1 MSNFTRKVTSSVALL
16 AVVFSV
22 VSPIAGVNAMYTS
35 SVDAANKLATQGVIV
50 DKSANPADYRLG
62 DNITRREVMKVAI
75 QLAACQD
82 VSLNTEYKG
91 EFSDV
96 PSTDWAWKYAETA
109 VDNGFIAAN
118 ATFSP
123 ARNVTKA
130 EALKMIM
137 NAAQVAKADGESN
150 FWAAYVKGGV
160 DAGIVNSFS
169 DYDTAATRGWI
180 FNAAASALEAGTCGA
195 STDNTTD
202 IIDQLLGS
210 GSTDTTDTTDTTTDT
225 GTTVTTTG
233 GTFTV
238 ALSPDTPAAA
248 TIPAGVSGLP
258 VATYDFTA
266 GDSDVTV
273 TSITLK
279 RRGLSDKST
288 LTGLAAFSTD
298 GRVSKAKND
307 SENNDTEATLT
318 LTNGFVV
325 KAGQTRTL
333 TIVADVPTNAST
345 PSVAGDEFAIEL
357 VEVVAST
364 TAQSDGSLVA
374 NTMKV
379 GSVDAAT
386 LTVNS
391 NGTVSNPKL
400 GETGVDIFK
409 FSLVGDTNEDIL
421 VKSLTF
427 KADSSN
433 ASDDLTNFKLYY
445 GSTEVASTAAMD
457 GKYLT
462 FKFGNGYTVAQD
474 KTLKFTVKA
483 DVISGAG
490 DAIGFSVDKKL
501 DVTAE
506 GTTYGYGAAVV
517 LGQGEG
523 GTLGD
528 NLGTSG
534 TNEGQIT
541 LQAGELTIAKVDAP
555 SDKIREDKKDTVLGT
570 LNITNVAGKSIEL
583 QKFGVAV
590 AGTYVTGAILPGLST
605 GTTSAGTF
613 TQTQLDAIFENF
625 EIYNQTTGASYELTG
640 VSSVYSDADLS
651 IALASG
657 TNTFLIRTDVKKD
670 VTTTFDKYK
679 FVVTLPSV
687 NSSYFYAVETSDDKA
702 ISDISPSSLAWKNLL
717 GTESAATVSMLP
729 LADVKKV
736 QGSTNVVTMQYQ
748 VEADNSSA
756 LDVTEANIA
765 ISASGTQLTSTN
777 ANQVISQVTLHLG
790 DENGTVLD
798 QVSGSNLAAG
808 VATFNGF
815 DAIIAAGAKQIFTVT
830 VSLVDNNAIASTY
843 NPITT
848 KLTGL
853 TVEDDDSND
862 ISVSTQ
868 IGTGLPSARSISVT
882 GVGTLAL
889 TADANNT
896 DNQNNKTV
904 LAGTSKVVFSIDTQ
918 ATNEAI
924 DVDTIQFTT
933 SGATNAQSAIT
944 SASLYL
950 GDTLIA
956 TNTNSDITT
965 TGVITFKDLSTLI
978 IPTSSKELKLAL
990 NTAGIG
996 YEKVGMYVNNL
1007 EVTNITVTK
1016 ATGVDSGKDL
1026 DGLPYTVS
1034 GLATSSALTD
1044 IVPVVVTPSAVQTL
1058 SSSSAQAKV
1067 KLTIDAGSNTV
1078 ADSNSTPSIA
1088 VKTLKFSTPGATS
1101 GVVYALYED
1110 GKSQYS
1116 VTGATNGSSVIF
1128 TLPGTSGIN
1137 NTISDSKTFVVVPTL
1152 GANQTASL
1160 TLVKD
1165 GVTYDVNDGNGGVV
1179 GTTNITTQLTS
1190 EIDLGSKSLGN

>member
-82 VSLNTEYKG
+82 VSVNTEYKG

-160 DAGIVNSFS
+160 DAGIVSSFS

-210 GSTDTTDTTDTTTDT
+210 GSTDTTDTTTDT

-238 ALSPDTPAAA
+238 ALSPDTPATA
-248 TIPAGVSGLP
+248 TIPANVDGIP

-288 LTGLAAFSTD
+288 LSGLAAFSTE
-298 GRVSKAKND
+298 GRVSKAKDD

-333 TIVADVPTNAST
+333 TIVADVNNTAAAAN
-345 PSVAGDEFAIEL
+345 DEFAIEL

-364 TAQSDGSLVA
+364 TAQSEGSLVA

-379 GSVDAAT
+379 GSVNAAS
-386 LTVNS
+386 LTVGT

-409 FSLVGDTNEDIL
+409 FKVDGDTNEDIL
-421 VKSLTF
+421 LKSLTF
-427 KADSSN
+427 KADNSN
-433 ASDDLTNFKLYY
+433 ASDDLKNFKLYD
-445 GSTEVASTAAMD
+445 GSTEIASTAAMD

-462 FKFGNGYTVAQD
+462 FKLGNGYTVGQN

-483 DVISGAG
+483 DVVAGAA
-490 DAIGFSVDKKL
+490 DIINFYVDKNL
-501 DVTAE
+501 DITAE
-506 GTTYGYGAAVV
+506 GTTYGYGASVDITNVDAA
-517 LGQGEG
+517 
-523 GTLGD
+523 T
-528 NLGTSG
+528 NLGT
-534 TNEGQIT
+534 IT
-541 LQAGELTIAKVDAP
+541 LQAGEIALAKVDAP
-555 SDKIREDKKDTVLGT
+555 SDKIREDKKNTVLGT
-570 LNITNVAGKSIEL
+570 LNVTNVSGQSLEL
-583 QKFGVAV
+583 QQFGVKV
-590 AGTYVTGAILPGLST
+590 APTYNSSATFAAATVVNGTTYATGASVVT
-605 GTTSAGTF
+605 A
-613 TQTQLDAIFENF
+613 LDDIFENF
-625 EIYNQTTGASYELTG
+625 EIYNQTTGASYELIN
-640 VSSVYSDADLS
+640 SSGVYSDSDLS
-651 IALASG
+651 MALASG
-657 TNTFLIRTDVKKD
+657 TNTFVIRADVKKNIS
-670 VTTTFDKYK
+670 TTFDKFK
-679 FVVTLPSV
+679 FVLSLTSGAVGS
-687 NSSYFYAVETSDDKA
+687 NGGFYAVETGDDKVV
-702 ISDISPSSLAWKNLL
+702 SDISPSSVTWKTLV
-717 GTESAATVSMLP
+717 GTESSATVSVVP
-729 LADVKKV
+729 LANVTKV
-736 QGSTNVVTMQYQ
+736 QGASGVVAMQFQ
-748 VEADNSSA
+748 VQADNSSA
-756 LDVTEANIA
+756 LVIDEAKVKILTNT
-765 ISASGTQLTSTN
+765 GTV
-777 ANQVISQVTLHLG
+777 AADNQTISQVALHLG
-790 DENGTVLD
+790 DENGAVLD
-798 QVSGSNLAAG
+798 QVSGSNLSSG
-808 VATFNGF
+808 VASFAGF
-815 DAIIAAGAKQIFTVT
+815 DTTIAAGATQQFTVT
-830 VSLVDNNAIASTY
+830 VSLVDTDFTSKTPVTTQLTY
-843 NPITT
+843 
-848 KLTGL
+848 LA
-853 TVEDDDSND
+853 VQDDDNND
-862 ISVSTQ
+862 VSTLDAASVSTPN
-868 IGTGLPSARSISVT
+868 GTSYATPYNSARKIAVT

-904 LAGTSKVVFSIDTQ
+904 LAGTSQVVYSADVQ
-918 ATNEAI
+918 ATNESV
-924 DVDTIQFTT
+924 DVDTIKFTVAGT
-933 SGATNAQSAIT
+933 SSGTMQSVINT
-944 SASLYL
+944 ASLYL

-956 TNTNSDITT
+956 TNANADITT
-965 TGVITFKDLSTLI
+965 GGVITFKDLSTLI

-996 YEKVGMYVNNL
+996 YEKVGAYVNDL
-1007 EVTNITVTK
+1007 TVTKVEVTK

-1026 DGLPYTVS
+1026 TSLPT
-1034 GLATSSALTD
+1034 LNTTASALTD
-1044 IVPVVVTPSAVQTL
+1044 IVPVVVTPSAVATL

-1067 KLTIDAGSNTV
+1067 KLTIDAGSNTETLN
-1078 ADSNSTPSIA
+1078 NSTPSIA
-1088 VKTLKFSTPGATS
+1088 VQTVKFSTPGAST
-1101 GVVYALYED
+1101 GATYVLYED
-1110 GKSQYS
+1110 GKSGTQ
-1116 VTGATNGSSVIF
+1116 VTGTVAA
-1128 TLPGTSGIN
+1128 GTVTFDLSAFVN
-1137 NTISDSKTFVVVPTL
+1137 NTISDSKTYVVVPTITT
-1152 GANQTASL
+1152 GQTASL

-1165 GVTYDVNDGNGGVV
+1165 GVTYDVNNVNNATG
-1179 GTTNITTQLTS
+1179 ITTQLTS
-1190 EIDLGSKSLGN
+1190 EIDFGTRSVN

>member
-16 AVVFSV
+16 AVVFSA

-180 FNAAASALEAGTCGA
+180 FNAAASALEAGTCGT

-248 TIPAGVSGLP
+248 TIPASVSGIP

-279 RRGLSDKST
+279 RRGLSDKNT
-288 LTGLAAFSTD
+288 LTGLAAFSAD
-298 GRVSKAKND
+298 GRVSKSKND

-325 KAGQTRTL
+325 KAGQTRAL
-333 TIVADVPTNAST
+333 TIVADVNTSGYAASN
-345 PSVAGDEFAIEL
+345 EFAIEL

-364 TAQSDGSLVA
+364 TAQSEGSLVA
-374 NTMKV
+374 NTLKV

-386 LTVNS
+386 LTIDS

-409 FSLVGDTNEDIL
+409 FQLVGDTDEDIL
-421 VKSLTF
+421 LKSITF
-427 KADSSN
+427 KSDSSN
-433 ASDDLTNFKLYY
+433 ASDDLANFKLYY
-445 GSTEVASTAAMD
+445 GSTQVASTATMD

-462 FKFGNGYTVAQD
+462 FKLGNGYTVAQD

-483 DVISGAG
+483 DVVSGAG
-490 DAIGFSVDKKL
+490 DVIGFSVDKKL

-506 GTTYGYGAAVV
+506 GTTYGYGAAVAFKAP
-517 LGQGEG
+517 LNEG
-523 GTLGD
+523 ITLGD
-528 NLGTSG
+528 NTTTSG

-555 SDKIREDKKDTVLGT
+555 SDKIREDKKDAVLGT

-583 QKFGVAV
+583 QKFGVQV
-590 AGTYVTGAILPGLST
+590 AATYVTGAILPGT
-605 GTTSAGTF
+605 TVPTTSAGTLS
-613 TQTQLDAIFENF
+613 QTQLDLILENF
-625 EIYNQTTGASYELTG
+625 ELYNQTTGASYELTG
-640 VSSVYSDADLS
+640 VASVYSDADLS

-670 VTTTFDKYK
+670 VTTTFDKFK

-717 GTESAATVSMLP
+717 GTESAATVSVIP
-729 LADVKKV
+729 LANVTKV
-736 QGSTNVVTMQYQ
+736 QGSTNVVAMQYQ

-756 LDVTEANIA
+756 LVVTEANVA
-765 ISASGTQLTSTN
+765 ISASGTQLTNLNS
-777 ANQVISQVTLHLG
+777 NQVISQVTLHLG

-815 DAIIAAGAKQIFTVT
+815 DAAIAAGAKQQFTVT
-830 VSLVDNNAIASTY
+830 VSLVDNNAIATTY

-862 ISVSTQ
+862 ISVTTQ
-868 IGTGLPSARSISVT
+868 LPKVSARSINVT

-889 TADANNT
+889 VQDANNT
-896 DNQNNKTV
+896 DNQTDKTV

-1026 DGLPYTVS
+1026 ATLPYTVS

-1044 IVPVVVTPSAVQTL
+1044 IVPVVVTPSNVQSL

-1067 KLTIDAGSNTV
+1067 KLTIDAGSNTETN
-1078 ADSNSTPSIA
+1078 SNSTPSIA
-1088 VKTLKFSTPGATS
+1088 VSQLKFSTPGASTGATYS
-1101 GVVYALYED
+1101 LYED
-1110 GKSQYS
+1110 GKSGDAI
-1116 VTGATNGSSVIF
+1116 TGTV
-1128 TLPGTSGIN
+1128 TSGVVTFN
-1137 NTISDSKTFVVVPTL
+1137 LTGFTNTSTRNISDTKTFVIVPTITT
-1152 GANQTASL
+1152 GQTASL

-1165 GVTYDVNDGNGGVV
+1165 GVTYDVTLVSGATG
-1179 GTTNITTQLTS
+1179 ITTQLTS
-1190 EIDLGSKSLGN
+1190 EIDLGSRSIN